1 MYVFVRTSNPRPSF
15 HLDMSPAERA
25 IMARHVTYW
34 TALAEQGVA
43 VVFGPVLDPAGV
55 YGIGVCRV
63 DDLAHVKRLIAD
75 DPALGL
81 LAYEVFEMP
90 RAVVGAVSPE

>member
-1 MYVFVRTSNPRPSF
+1 MYVFVRTNNPRPTF
-15 HLDMSPAERA
+15 HLDMTPAERA
-25 IMARHVTYW
+25 IMSRHVAYW

-55 YGIGVCRV
+55 YGVGVYKV
-63 DDLAHVKRLIAD
+63 DDVAHMKRLIAD

-90 RAVVGAVSPE
+90 RVVVGTIAPE